1 MQVNKYS
8 SDDKDVLT
16 QQDRSDIKK
25 SVTKIMEGTTDV
37 QDMEVKYMYVLLTC

>member
-8 SDDKDVLT
+8 TDDKDVLT

-25 SVTKIMEGTTDV
+25 NVKKFMEGTTDV
-37 QDMEVKYMYVLLTC
+37 QDVEVKYLYFLLTC